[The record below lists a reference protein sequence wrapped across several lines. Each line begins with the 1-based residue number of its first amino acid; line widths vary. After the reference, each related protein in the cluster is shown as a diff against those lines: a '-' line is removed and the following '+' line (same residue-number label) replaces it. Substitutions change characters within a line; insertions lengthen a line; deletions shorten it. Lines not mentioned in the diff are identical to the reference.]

1 MRFARGILETCLI
14 NMGRL
19 LILKSNCLLVLLILR
34 SLSLEIGGTCGKGKA
49 FRAAAILEKSRACD
63 SAGGGLFAN
72 VVVIMLL

>member
-19 LILKSNCLLVLLILR
+19 FILKSNFLLVLLILH
-34 SLSLEIGGTCGKGKA
+34 SLSLEIGGTCGKSKA

-63 SAGGGLFAN
+63 FAAGGLFSN
-72 VVVIMLL
+72 VVIIMLL